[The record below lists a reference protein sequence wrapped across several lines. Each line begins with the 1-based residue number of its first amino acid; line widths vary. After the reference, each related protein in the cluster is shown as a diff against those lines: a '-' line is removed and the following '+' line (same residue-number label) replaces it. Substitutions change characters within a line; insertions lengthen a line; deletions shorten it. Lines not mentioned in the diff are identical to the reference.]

1 MNIHYEGW
9 ELPFFNN
16 ARNFR
21 NYQFH
26 LIKKY
31 IHGSVAEVG
40 AGHGVNLQYYYKFA
54 SNIHLFEPSKNLG
67 KILKKKFKK
76 KNIKIFLKPFDKN
89 SKNKYNTIIYL
100 DVLEHIK
107 K

>member
-1 MNIHYEGW
+1 MNIHYERW

-40 AGHGVNLQYYYKFA
+40 AGHVANLEYYYKFA

-67 KILKKKFKK
+67 KILKKFKK
-76 KNIKIFLKPFDKN
+76 K
-89 SKNKYNTIIYL
+89 Y
-100 DVLEHIK
+100 
-107 K
+107 